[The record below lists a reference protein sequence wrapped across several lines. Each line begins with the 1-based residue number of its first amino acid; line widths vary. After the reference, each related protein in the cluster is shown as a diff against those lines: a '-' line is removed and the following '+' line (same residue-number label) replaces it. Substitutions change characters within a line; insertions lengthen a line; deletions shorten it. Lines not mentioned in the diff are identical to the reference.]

1 MEYSYLAFILSTI
14 AGLSTLLGTIFIF
27 IHFKHQETILISALS
42 FAAGV
47 MITVSC
53 FDLIPS
59 SFQNLN
65 ADFYIIPSCLLC
77 MIGIC
82 IGVILSIFIDEKVPS
97 KSNQLK
103 RVGMISFIAIILHN
117 IPEGIA
123 TYLTANR
130 NIDVGIALT
139 CAIALHNIPEGISI
153 SIPIYYSSNSRLKAF
168 LYTLISSLSEPL
180 GAIIAF
186 LFLSTWITPTIMGM
200 IYAMIAGIMIH
211 ISCYELLPTALQYHQ
226 RTNTFFFFFLGTIV
240 MLFSHIFI

>member
-42 FAAGV
+42 FEAGV

-200 IYAMIAGIMIH
+200 IYAMLAGIMIH

-226 RTNTFFFFFLGTIV
+226 RTKTFFFFFLGTIV

>member
-117 IPEGIA
+117 IPEGTA

-226 RTNTFFFFFLGTIV
+226 RTKTFFFFFLGTIV

>member
-47 MITVSC
+47 MSTVSC

-130 NIDVGIALT
+130 NIYVGIALT

-153 SIPIYYSSNSRLKAF
+153 SSPIYYTSNSRLKAF

-180 GAIIAF
+180 GALIAF

-226 RTNTFFFFFLGTIV
+226 RTTTFFFFFLGTIV

>member
-97 KSNQLK
+97 KSTQLK

-226 RTNTFFFFFLGTIV
+226 RTKTFFFFFLGTIV

>member
-14 AGLSTLLGTIFIF
+14 AGLSTLLGTFFIF

-65 ADFYIIPSCLLC
+65 ADFYMIPSCLLC

-82 IGVILSIFIDEKVPS
+82 IGVILSIFIDEKIPS

-226 RTNTFFFFFLGTIV
+226 RTKTFFFFFLGTIV

>member
-226 RTNTFFFFFLGTIV
+226 RTKTFVFFFLGTIV
-240 MLFSHIFI
+240 MLFSNIFI

>member
-226 RTNTFFFFFLGTIV
+226 RTKTFFFFFLGTIV
-240 MLFSHIFI
+240 MFVSHIFI

>member
-226 RTNTFFFFFLGTIV
+226 RTKTFFFFFLGTIV

>member
-65 ADFYIIPSCLLC
+65 ADFYIILSCLLC

-226 RTNTFFFFFLGTIV
+226 RTKTFFFFFLGTIV

>member
-65 ADFYIIPSCLLC
+65 ADFYMIPSCLLC

-226 RTNTFFFFFLGTIV
+226 RTKTTFFFFLGTIV

>member
-200 IYAMIAGIMIH
+200 IYAMIAGIMIY

-226 RTNTFFFFFLGTIV
+226 RTKTFFFFFLGTIV